1 MAEVAVATAAEMLN
15 AIEMEEETA
24 AALPASLPAVAL
36 SNMMQRRLSDN
47 LSGARKAAILC
58 ASLDGDA
65 ISEVFRFM
73 EEEEVQLISRE
84 LALLSPVS
92 PDLSHEVLTEFEQ
105 LLTARNFAILGGL
118 DYAKKLINKTYGPE
132 TARRLLERIT
142 RSLESSAGF
151 EALQKID
158 PQQLSKLFQNEH
170 PQTIAL
176 VLAHLEA
183 PTAAATLRCL
193 PEDQRANIA
202 LRMASLQSI
211 SQDVIR
217 QISVVLDHKLKA
229 IGSDNR
235 QAVGGVRPVAEICN
249 RLDRDVAQQML
260 EEIEAN
266 NPDLALSIR
275 NLMMTFDDII
285 LLDDMAIRELLQRVD
300 KKSLALAMKGTSEEL
315 QNRFFKNMSSRAVEM
330 MKEEMDFMGQVKV
343 KDVSGAQ
350 REIVDIMR
358 ELDEQGVISLNGGG
372 DGEDG
377 YVS

>member
-15 AIEMEEETA
+15 EIEMEEEA
-24 AALPASLPAVAL
+24 AAQPNLGLSPLAP
-36 SNMMQRRLSDN
+36 SNMTARRLSDN
-47 LSGARKAAILC
+47 LSGIRKAAILC

-84 LALLSPVS
+84 LALLAPVS
-92 PDLSHEVLTEFEQ
+92 PELSHDVLAEFEE
-105 LLTARNFAILGGL
+105 LLTARNFAIVGGM

-142 RSLESSAGF
+142 RSLESTAGF

-193 PEDQRANIA
+193 PEDQRANIV

-249 RLDRDVAQQML
+249 RLDREVAAQML

-266 NPDLALSIR
+266 DPDLALSIR

-285 LLDDMAIRELLQRVD
+285 LLDDLAIRELLQRID
-300 KKSLALAMKGTSEEL
+300 KKSLALALKGTTVEL

-343 KDVSGAQ
+343 KDVNAAQ

-358 ELDEQGVISLNGGG
+358 ELDDQGVISLSGAG

>member
-1 MAEVAVATAAEMLN
+1 MT
-15 AIEMEEETA
+15 
-24 AALPASLPAVAL
+24 
-36 SNMMQRRLSDN
+36 RRMSEN
-47 LSGARKAAILC
+47 LAGARKAAILC

-65 ISEVFRFM
+65 VSEVFRYL

-84 LALLSPVS
+84 LASLQQVPA
-92 PDLSHEVLTEFEQ
+92 EVAAGVLREFEQ
-105 LLTARNFAILGGL
+105 LLTTRSYAITGGM
-118 DYAKKLINKTYGPE
+118 DYAKRLITKAYGPE
-132 TARRLLERIT
+132 TARRLLDRVT
-142 RSLESSAGF
+142 RSLESTVGF

-193 PEDQRANIA
+193 PEAQRADIA

-249 RLDRDVAQQML
+249 RLERDIAQKML
-260 EEIEAN
+260 QEIEAS
-266 NPDLALSIR
+266 NPDLALAIR
-275 NLMMTFDDII
+275 NLMMTFDDLL
-285 LLDDMAIRELLQRVD
+285 LLDDMGIRELLQRVD
-300 KKSLALAMKGTSEEL
+300 KKILALALKGTSEAL
-315 QNRFFKNMSSRAVEM
+315 QSRFFTNMSSRAVEM
-330 MKEEMDFMGQVKV
+330 MKEEMDFMGQVRV
-343 KDVSGAQ
+343 KDVTGAQ
-350 REIVDIMR
+350 REIVEIMR
-358 ELDEQGVISLNGGG
+358 ELDEQGVINLSGAGE
-372 DGEDG
+372 GEDG

>member
-1 MAEVAVATAAEMLN
+1 MPEVATAAQMLQ
-15 AIEMEEETA
+15 AIEMEEEGNV
-24 AALPASLPAVAL
+24 PLPAVQTGNAVT
-36 SNMMQRRLSDN
+36 RRYTEN

-65 ISEVFRFM
+65 ISEVFRYL
-73 EEEEVQLISRE
+73 EEDEVQIISRE
-84 LALLSPVS
+84 LASLQQIPSQVANGIL
-92 PDLSHEVLTEFEQ
+92 EEFDQ
-105 LLTARNFAILGGL
+105 LLTARNFAITGGM
-118 DYAKKLINKTYGPE
+118 DYAKKLITKAYGPE
-132 TARRLLERIT
+132 TARRLLDRIT
-142 RSLESSAGF
+142 RSLESTVGF

-176 VLAHLEA
+176 VLAHLEP

-193 PEDQRANIA
+193 PEAQRADIA

-229 IGSDNR
+229 IGNDNR

-249 RLDRDVAQQML
+249 RLERDIAQKML
-260 EEIEAN
+260 EEIEAG
-266 NPDLALSIR
+266 NPDLALAIR
-275 NLMMTFDDII
+275 NLMMTFDDLL
-285 LLDDMAIRELLQRVD
+285 LLDDMGIRELLQRID
-300 KKSLALAMKGTSEEL
+300 KKVLALALKGTAEEL

-330 MKEEMDFMGQVKV
+330 MKEEMDFMGQVKL
-343 KDVSGAQ
+343 KDVTAAQ

-358 ELDEQGVISLNGGG
+358 ELDDQGVISLNGGG